1 MPGCSDKPV
10 ILRAQEAQTTW
21 HYPVGEHSLLV
32 QSCVGGNHL
41 CVYGQRID
49 LEKRKESLICV
60 KFETQSQKYIEVEL
74 PV

>member
-21 HYPVGEHSLLV
+21 HYPVGEHSFLV

-49 LEKRKESLICV
+49 LEKRKESLIRV
-60 KFETQSQKYIEVEL
+60 KFESQKYIEVEL